1 MFVQSCREPEK
12 PIYYMSQEFR
22 DYVDFPVG
30 SWWVYEDSITGD
42 IDSLS
47 LIYSEYMI
55 INDPQID
62 YQFEHLSQRYKCED
76 SILAVSASCEDTGLS
91 YLSGNGFKSIIYFF
105 LSESGYSNFPP
116 YNLELISNSDTMV
129 INGVEYY
136 DVVCIRAIGQ
146 NTYLYYWSK
155 NIGLVKIKSET
166 DNRQLKSFNI
176 ND

>member
-1 MFVQSCREPEK
+1 MFAQSCREPEK
-12 PIYYMSQEFR
+12 PIYYMSQEFK

-30 SWWVYEDSITGD
+30 SWWVYEDSITGE
-42 IDSLS
+42 IDSIS
-47 LIYSEYMI
+47 LIYSEYEI
-55 INDPQID
+55 IYNHDLD
-62 YQFEHLSQRYKCED
+62 YQFENLTQRYRCKD
-76 SILAVSASCEDTGLS
+76 STLVVSASCEDTGLS

-105 LSESGYSNFPP
+105 LSESGYSYFQP
-116 YNLELISNSDTMV
+116 YNLELISVSDTLV

-166 DNRQLKSFNI
+166 DNRQLKSYHI
-176 ND
+176 NN